1 MLETGGPANPQ
12 DQHRCDQHVADRV
25 GEADGP
31 LDEASAALLDL
42 LEPQRPGGED
52 QGEEDVEPVQPHA
65 PALGGASR
73 SGPERKDA
81 EDRQRHR
88 RQVPGVGCRRE
99 RRDAEADFVEA
110 PHRLAESPGRGGR
123 PKERPATA
131 ELAIGSARSPYADP
145 GCDEC
150 RRRLADVVH
159 RDNEGVTAEL
169 KSDDG
174 HKSDGGERGRA

>member
-12 DQHRCDQHVADRV
+12 DQHRCDQDVADRV

-31 LDEASAALLDL
+31 LDKASAALVDL
-42 LEPQRPGGED
+42 LESKRPGGED
-52 QGEEDVEPVQPHA
+52 QGEEDVEPIQPDA
-65 PALGGASR
+65 PPLGGTSR
-73 SGPERKDA
+73 GGPERKDA

-88 RQVPGVGCRRE
+88 RQVPRVCRRRE
-99 RRDAEADFVEA
+99 RCDAGADFVEA
-110 PHRLAESPGRGGR
+110 PHRLAESPGRGGC

-131 ELAIGSARSPYADP
+131 ELAIGSARSPYTDP
-145 GCDEC
+145 GCKEC

-169 KSDDG
+169 TSDDG
-174 HKSDGGERGRA
+174 HKSDGGERGRG